1 MLLEVENLYAGY
13 GKIEA
18 LHGISFHVNKGEIV
32 TLIGANGAGKST
44 TLKAVM
50 RLTPPES
57 PTVISGDIRFNGE
70 SILKTEPHHV
80 VARLKMDL
88 VPEGRHIFGNLT
100 VSENLKLATW
110 TRKDNNIQKD
120 VDKVFELFPRLKERM
135 HQRSDTLSGGEQQML
150 AVGRALMTNC
160 SVLLLDEPSMGLSPL
175 LMYDM
180 FRTLKQLNSDGL
192 TVVVVEQNARLALQ
206 VADRGYVLDTGGIVA
221 EGTAAELADTPEIKA
236 AGNLQGLKVRVM
248 QNTVALET
256 WKAMGTN
263 AVPMSFAEVFTALE
277 TGALDGQEN
286 PLIHMYANKMYE
298 VQKYITLTNH
308 VYTPC
313 ALAVSSKFWK
323 TLKAEDQEA
332 LRKAAL
338 EAMKFHRKNMTAAD
352 IDVVVKLKE
361 HGMSVEPL
369 SPAELDKIR
378 ELVKPVVA
386 KFTPMVGEEFVKEFY
401 AEIEKAR
408 QGATRPGAGE

>member
-206 VADRGYVLDTGGIVA
+206 VADRGYVHDTGAIVA

-236 AGNLQGLKVRVM
+236 AYL
-248 QNTVALET
+248 
-256 WKAMGTN
+256 
-263 AVPMSFAEVFTALE
+263 
-277 TGALDGQEN
+277 GA
-286 PLIHMYANKMYE
+286 
-298 VQKYITLTNH
+298 
-308 VYTPC
+308 
-313 ALAVSSKFWK
+313 
-323 TLKAEDQEA
+323 
-332 LRKAAL
+332 
-338 EAMKFHRKNMTAAD
+338 
-352 IDVVVKLKE
+352 
-361 HGMSVEPL
+361 
-369 SPAELDKIR
+369 
-378 ELVKPVVA
+378 
-386 KFTPMVGEEFVKEFY
+386 
-401 AEIEKAR
+401 
-408 QGATRPGAGE
+408 

>member
-18 LHGISFHVNKGEIV
+18 LHGISFTVNKGEIV

-100 VSENLKLATW
+100 VNENLKLATW
-110 TRKDNNIQKD
+110 TRKDNNIQRD

-180 FRTLKQLNSDGL
+180 FRTLKQLNSEGL

-206 VADRGYVLDTGGIVA
+206 VADRGYVLDTGAIVA
-221 EGTAAELADTPEIKA
+221 EGSAAELADTPEIKA
-236 AGNLQGLKVRVM
+236 AYL
-248 QNTVALET
+248 
-256 WKAMGTN
+256 
-263 AVPMSFAEVFTALE
+263 
-277 TGALDGQEN
+277 GA
-286 PLIHMYANKMYE
+286 
-298 VQKYITLTNH
+298 
-308 VYTPC
+308 
-313 ALAVSSKFWK
+313 
-323 TLKAEDQEA
+323 
-332 LRKAAL
+332 
-338 EAMKFHRKNMTAAD
+338 
-352 IDVVVKLKE
+352 
-361 HGMSVEPL
+361 
-369 SPAELDKIR
+369 
-378 ELVKPVVA
+378 
-386 KFTPMVGEEFVKEFY
+386 
-401 AEIEKAR
+401 
-408 QGATRPGAGE
+408 

>member
-57 PTVISGDIRFNGE
+57 PTVTSGDIRFNGE

-192 TVVVVEQNARLALQ
+192 TVVVVDQNARLALQ
-206 VADRGYVLDTGGIVA
+206 VADRGYVLDTGAIVA
-221 EGTAAELADTPEIKA
+221 EGSAAELADTPEIKA
-236 AGNLQGLKVRVM
+236 AYL
-248 QNTVALET
+248 
-256 WKAMGTN
+256 
-263 AVPMSFAEVFTALE
+263 
-277 TGALDGQEN
+277 GA
-286 PLIHMYANKMYE
+286 
-298 VQKYITLTNH
+298 
-308 VYTPC
+308 
-313 ALAVSSKFWK
+313 
-323 TLKAEDQEA
+323 
-332 LRKAAL
+332 
-338 EAMKFHRKNMTAAD
+338 
-352 IDVVVKLKE
+352 
-361 HGMSVEPL
+361 
-369 SPAELDKIR
+369 
-378 ELVKPVVA
+378 
-386 KFTPMVGEEFVKEFY
+386 
-401 AEIEKAR
+401 
-408 QGATRPGAGE
+408 

>member
-110 TRKDNNIQKD
+110 TRKDNNIQRD

-206 VADRGYVLDTGGIVA
+206 VADRGYVLDTGAIVA
-221 EGTAAELADTPEIKA
+221 EGTAAQLADTPEIKA
-236 AGNLQGLKVRVM
+236 AYL
-248 QNTVALET
+248 
-256 WKAMGTN
+256 
-263 AVPMSFAEVFTALE
+263 
-277 TGALDGQEN
+277 GA
-286 PLIHMYANKMYE
+286 
-298 VQKYITLTNH
+298 
-308 VYTPC
+308 
-313 ALAVSSKFWK
+313 
-323 TLKAEDQEA
+323 
-332 LRKAAL
+332 
-338 EAMKFHRKNMTAAD
+338 
-352 IDVVVKLKE
+352 
-361 HGMSVEPL
+361 
-369 SPAELDKIR
+369 
-378 ELVKPVVA
+378 
-386 KFTPMVGEEFVKEFY
+386 
-401 AEIEKAR
+401 
-408 QGATRPGAGE
+408 